1 MCYVYRCTRRSPSKM
16 AAYLHHQHIDKVAPN
31 EPSAASDEDALLR
44 DRSSK
49 CERANC
55 SAVHKTVDAIARHR

>member
-1 MCYVYRCTRRSPSKM
+1 M

-31 EPSAASDEDALLR
+31 EPSATSDEDALLR